1 MEYRFATT
9 DEIESVMHAAGEAF
23 QDYRKAD
30 AENKAL
36 FLDSIA
42 REIEALGDTLILK
55 AMEET
60 NLPAPRLMGERD
72 RTVMQLKM
80 FATMVRE
87 GSWVEASIDTAMP
100 DRVPVPRPDLRK
112 MLIPLGPVVVFGASN
127 FPFAFSTAG
136 GDSAS
141 ALAAGC
147 PVIVKAHPSHSET
160 STLVYNA
167 IQKAIV
173 QCNMPEAV
181 FQHIYG
187 ANEAGK
193 ALVQHPVTAAVGF
206 TGSFTGGN
214 ALVAY
219 ARDRAV
225 PIPVFSEMSS
235 VNPVIFLPDTL
246 EKNAATLAKTY
257 GGSITLSM
265 GQFCTNPGLMFG
277 MESDALDYF
286 LELLG
291 EEIVSVKPARMLSA
305 SIQRSY
311 NERMDK
317 AVTQEGVQYRH
328 AEVAVGEL
336 EALPGIASVSGKVF
350 LNNQVLRE
358 EVFGPYSI
366 MVKCKDREELK
377 KCWSAVSG
385 QLTTSLMG
393 SEKDFDDYKDLI
405 AVAEQIAGRIVFNG
419 VPTGVEVCASMVH
432 GGPYPA
438 TTDGRYT
445 AVGIN
450 AVKRWVRPVCYQN
463 CPEHLLPEALQNAN
477 PAGIVRLVN
486 NRWTSEKV

>member
-1 MEYRFATT
+1 MDYTFATT
-9 DEIESVMHAAGEAF
+9 DEIEFVMQAAGEAF
-23 QDYRKAD
+23 QLYRKAG
-30 AENKAL
+30 AEDKAL
-36 FLDSIA
+36 FLETIA
-42 REIEALGDTLILK
+42 KEIEALGDLLILK

-100 DRVPVPRPDLRK
+100 DRLPVPRPDLRK
-112 MLIPLGPVVVFGASN
+112 MLIALGPVVVFGASN
-127 FPFAFSTAG
+127 FPFAYSTAG
-136 GDSAS
+136 GDTAS

-160 STLVYNA
+160 STMVYKA

-173 QCNMPEAV
+173 HCEMPEAV
-181 FQHIYG
+181 CQHIYG
-187 ANEAGK
+187 DNEVGK

-219 ARDRAV
+219 ARERAV
-225 PIPVFSEMSS
+225 PIPVFSEMGS

-246 EKNAATLAKTY
+246 ERNASSLAKTY
-257 GGSITLSM
+257 AGSITLSM

-277 MESDALDYF
+277 MESDALDHF
-286 LELLG
+286 VKLLG
-291 EEIVSVKPARMLSA
+291 EETVLVKPARMLSA
-305 SIQRSY
+305 SIHRSY
-311 NERMDK
+311 NERMGK
-317 AVTQEGVQYRH
+317 ALSQEGVQHRQ
-328 AEVAVGEL
+328 AEVAVGNL
-336 EALPGIASVSGKVF
+336 EALPNIASVSGKVF
-350 LNNQVLRE
+350 LDNHVLHE

-393 SEKDFDDYKDLI
+393 SEKDLDDYKDLI

-438 TTDGRYT
+438 TTDSRYT
-445 AVGIN
+445 AVGNN
-450 AVKRWVRPVCYQN
+450 AIKRWVRPVCYQN

-477 PAGIVRLVN
+477 PAGIVRQVN
-486 NRWTSEKV
+486 NRWTSDQL

>member
-1 MEYRFATT
+1 MEYPFATM
-9 DEIESVMHAAGEAF
+9 DEIQFVMHSAGEAF
-23 QDYRKAD
+23 QLYRKAG

-36 FLDSIA
+36 FLETIA
-42 REIEALGDTLILK
+42 KEIATLGDTLILK

-80 FATMVRE
+80 FATMLRE
-87 GSWVEASIDTAMP
+87 GSWVEASIDTAIP
-100 DRVPVPRPDLRK
+100 DRVPLPRADIRK
-112 MLIPLGPVVVFGASN
+112 MVIALGPVVVFGASN
-127 FPFAFSTAG
+127 FPFAYSTAG
-136 GDSAS
+136 GDTAS

-147 PVIVKAHPSHSET
+147 PVIVKAHPSHSGT
-160 STLVYNA
+160 SDMVYNA
-167 IQKAIV
+167 IQRAIE
-173 QCNMPEAV
+173 QCNMPKAV
-181 FQHIYG
+181 FQHVFG
-187 ANEAGK
+187 ANEVGK

-206 TGSFTGGN
+206 TGSSTGGN
-214 ALVAY
+214 ALVTY
-219 ARDRAV
+219 ARERAV
-225 PIPVFSEMSS
+225 PIPVFSEMGS

-246 EKNAATLAKTY
+246 EKNAASLAKTY
-257 GGSITLSM
+257 AGSITLSM

-277 MESDALDYF
+277 LESNALDRF
-286 LELLG
+286 LQMLG
-291 EEIVSVKPARMLSA
+291 EEIVLVKPARMLSA
-305 SIQRSY
+305 SIQKSY

-317 AVTQEGVQYRH
+317 ALSQEGVEHRQ

-336 EALPGIASVSGKVF
+336 EALPGIASVSGNVF
-350 LNNQVLRE
+350 LKNQVLHE

-366 MVKCKDREELK
+366 MVKCRDREELK

-393 SEKDFDDYKDLI
+393 SEKDFNDYKDLI
-405 AVAEQIAGRIVFNG
+405 EVAEQIAGRIVFNG

-438 TTDGRYT
+438 TTDNRYT

-463 CPEHLLPEALQNAN
+463 CPEHLLPEALQDAN
-477 PAGIVRLVN
+477 PTGIVRLVN
-486 NRWTSEKV
+486 NRWTADPL